1 MKLKALVGVLAV
13 AGLAMPGIASATN
26 GYFSHGY
33 GMTAK
38 GMGGAATAMAKDA
51 MGGANNPAS
60 MAFVGDRLDVGIDW
74 FSPKRSANRTASLGN
89 ANNGDY
95 ESSSNDF
102 LVPEFGYNMMLG
114 EKMSLGISVYGNGG
128 MNTDYQGAQL
138 STQNCGFPGG
148 VAAKTQNLL
157 CGSGKLGMNL
167 EQLIV
172 APTFAYKVNASNSIG
187 VSPLFVYQRFSAD
200 GLDAF
205 GGLSSDATR
214 LSNKGHDS
222 STGWGVRLGW
232 QGKVTDTVT
241 LGATYSPKI
250 DMSNFKRYEGLF
262 AEQGDFDIPM
272 NWNLGVAFKATPDI
286 TIALDYQHIDYSGV
300 KSVANSGVSVIG
312 TPGTA
317 PCAPAPFGSGTN
329 VGDARCMGGN
339 AGLGFGWSD
348 VDVVKL
354 GVEYKYNDALT
365 LRAGINHG
373 DNPVKSG
380 EQTFNIIA
388 PGVVTDH
395 YTLGATYGVTKDSE
409 VTVAYMHAQE
419 KSVSGPTNP
428 NFPVG
433 GTETIKMYQNSL
445 GIAYGMKF

>member
-1 MKLKALVGVLAV
+1 MKLKALVGVLAI

-38 GMGGAATAMAKDA
+38 GMGGASTAMAKDA

-74 FSPKRSANRTASLGN
+74 FSPKRGASRTGAASAGGSLDMN
-89 ANNGDY
+89 
-95 ESSSNDF
+95 ETSSSDDF

-114 EKMSLGISVYGNGG
+114 EKMSLGITVYGNGG
-128 MNTDYQGAQL
+128 MNTDYQNKTAIPGTGCGGA
-138 STQNCGFPGG
+138 
-148 VAAKTQNLL
+148 ANLM
-157 CGSGKLGMNL
+157 CGSGAAGVNL

-172 APTFAYKVNASNSIG
+172 APTFAYKVNETNSVG

-200 GLDAF
+200 GLQAF
-205 GGLSSDATR
+205 AALSNDGLAP
-214 LSNKGHDS
+214 SNKGHDS

-250 DMSNFKRYEGLF
+250 DMSKFKRYANLF
-262 AEQGDFDIPM
+262 AEGGDFDIPM
-272 NWNLGVAFKATPDI
+272 NWNIGVAFKATPAL
-286 TIALDYQHIDYSGV
+286 TVALDYSHIDYSGV
-300 KSVANSGVSVIG
+300 KSISNSGI
-312 TPGTA
+312 T
-317 PCAPAPFGSGTN
+317 SGFT
-329 VGDARCMGGN
+329 GPTSPLALGN
-339 AGLGFGWSD
+339 SNGLGFGWSN

-373 DNPVKSG
+373 DNPIKSG

-388 PGVVTDH
+388 PGTVTDH
-395 YTLGATYGVTKDSE
+395 YTLGATYAVTKDSE

-419 KSVSGPTNP
+419 KSVSGPTSP
-428 NFPVG
+428 YFGASVST

>member
-26 GYFSHGY
+26 GYFAHGY

-74 FSPKRSANRTASLGN
+74 FSPKRSASRSAASDFGMG
-89 ANNGDY
+89 AQFNGSMN
-95 ESSSNDF
+95 SSSDNF

-114 EKMSLGISVYGNGG
+114 ENMSLGITVYGNGG
-128 MNTDYQGAQL
+128 MNTDYQPQTGAYTCINP
-138 STQNCGFPGG
+138 STGPY
-148 VAAKTQNLL
+148 AADNLL
-157 CGSGKLGMNL
+157 CGFGKLGVNL

-172 APTFAYKVNASNSIG
+172 APTFAYKINASNSIG

-200 GLDAF
+200 GLHAF
-205 GGLSSDATR
+205 AGLSNDG
-214 LSNKGHDS
+214 LPPSNKGHDS

-232 QGKVTDTVT
+232 QGKVTDSVT

-250 DMSNFKRYEGLF
+250 NMGEFKRYSNLF

-272 NWNLGVAFKATPDI
+272 NWSLGVAFKATPAL
-286 TIALDYQHIDYSGV
+286 TVALDYAHIDYSGV
-300 KSVANSGVSVIG
+300 KSISDSGI
-312 TPGTA
+312 TPGFTGPTSPLA
-317 PCAPAPFGSGTN
+317 L
-329 VGDARCMGGN
+329 GN
-339 AGLGFGWSD
+339 SNGLGFGWSN
-348 VDVVKL
+348 VDIVKL

-373 DNPVKSG
+373 DNPIKSG

-395 YTLGATYGVTKDSE
+395 YTLGATYAVAKNAE

-419 KSVSGPTNP
+419 KSVSGGPNP
-428 NFPVG
+428 YFNTGAGSV
-433 GTETIKMYQNSL
+433 ETIKMYQNSL

>member
-38 GMGGAATAMAKDA
+38 GMGGASTAMAKDA

-74 FSPKRSANRTASLGN
+74 FSPKRAASRAGSFGPDF
-89 ANNGDY
+89 AED
-95 ESSSNDF
+95 SSSNDF

-128 MNTDYQGAQL
+128 MNTDYSSGT
-138 STQNCGFPGG
+138 S
-148 VAAKTQNLL
+148 VAANR
-157 CGSGKLGMNL
+157 CGAGAPASNPFCGNGKLGMNL

-187 VSPLFVYQRFSAD
+187 VSPLYVYQRFSAD
-200 GLDAF
+200 GLQAF
-205 GGLSSDATR
+205 SPLSSDATK
-214 LSNKGHDS
+214 LTNTGHDS

-232 QGKVTDTVT
+232 QGKVMDTVT
-241 LGATYSPKI
+241 LGAAYSPKI
-250 DMSNFKRYEGLF
+250 NMSKFNRYSGLF

-272 NWNLGVAFKATPDI
+272 NWNLGVAFKATPAI
-286 TIALDYQHIDYSGV
+286 TVALDYSHIDYSGV
-300 KSVANSGVSVIG
+300 KSVANSGI
-312 TPGTA
+312 TA
-317 PCAPAPFGSGTN
+317 GYAGPTSALALGGSN
-329 VGDARCMGGN
+329 
-339 AGLGFGWSD
+339 GLGFGWSN

-354 GVEYKYNDALT
+354 GVEYKFNDALT

-373 DNPVKSG
+373 DNPIKSG

-388 PGVVTDH
+388 PGTVTDH
-395 YTLGATYGVTKDSE
+395 YTLGATYGVTKNSE

-419 KSVSGPTNP
+419 KSVSGATNP
-428 NFPVG
+428 YFPVG

>member
-1 MKLKALVGVLAV
+1 MKLKTLVGVLAI

-38 GMGGAATAMAKDA
+38 GMGGASTAMAKDA

-60 MAFVGDRLDVGIDW
+60 MVFVGDRLDVGVDW
-74 FSPKRSANRTASLGN
+74 FMPKRAASRVGGAAAFN
-89 ANNGDY
+89 EA
-95 ESSSNDF
+95 SSSNDF
-102 LVPEFGYNMMLG
+102 LIPEFGYNMMLG
-114 EKMSLGISVYGNGG
+114 EKMSLGITVYGNGG
-128 MNTDYQGAQL
+128 MNTDYKQGNTVTGPACAGA
-138 STQNCGFPGG
+138 NP
-148 VAAKTQNLL
+148 L
-157 CGSGKLGMNL
+157 CGTGKLGVNL
-167 EQLIV
+167 EQLII
-172 APTFAYKVNASNSIG
+172 APTFAYKVNANNSIG

-200 GLDAF
+200 GLQAF
-205 GGLSSDATR
+205 GGLSNDSTALT
-214 LSNKGHDS
+214 NTGHDS

-250 DMSNFKRYEGLF
+250 DMSKFKRYAGLF

-272 NWNLGVAFKATPDI
+272 NWNLGVAFKPIPAVTV
-286 TIALDYQHIDYSGV
+286 ALDYQHIDYAGV
-300 KSVANSGVSVIG
+300 KSIANSGI
-312 TPGTA
+312 TA
-317 PCAPAPFGSGTN
+317 GAGGAGNPLSLG
-329 VGDARCMGGN
+329 GDN
-339 AGLGFGWSD
+339 GLGFGWSN

-373 DNPVKSG
+373 TNPIKSG
-380 EQTFNIIA
+380 ETTFNILA

-395 YTLGATYGVTKDSE
+395 YTLGATYAVTKVSE

-419 KSVSGPTNP
+419 ESVSGPTNP
-428 NFPVG
+428 YFGAG